1 MKVLLLNAVSELCI
15 KISTR
20 HIKIHMYS
28 RLIASLYM
36 PEDQID
42 LEQKQRVLKRD
53 FDTGNHIF
61 VGGEFEKCWSR
72 FVFNGL
78 QSVS

>member
-1 MKVLLLNAVSELCI
+1 
-15 KISTR
+15 
-20 HIKIHMYS
+20 
-28 RLIASLYM
+28 M

-53 FDTGNHIF
+53 FDNHIF
-61 VGGEFEKCWSR
+61 IGVSLRNAGLGF
-72 FVFNGL
+72 FFNGL